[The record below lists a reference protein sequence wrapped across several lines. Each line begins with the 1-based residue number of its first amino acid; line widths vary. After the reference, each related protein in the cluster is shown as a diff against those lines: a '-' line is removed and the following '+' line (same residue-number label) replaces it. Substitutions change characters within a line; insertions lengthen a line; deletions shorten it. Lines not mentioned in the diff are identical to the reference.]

1 MNLLEAPWVPVRS
14 DHGAGPFRLLT
25 LEELLCSEG
34 TWRVSLPRDDLELA
48 GLQLLVCMAQV
59 MFIPKDDAELRRRC
73 RAPLT
78 PEELHDGFSPCADW
92 FDLDHPTQPFMQT
105 RDVVGKRT
113 SVQKLLPGMP
123 ESTSTSP
130 SAHSFFNTPLDVEM
144 IGGTVAAIAL
154 FNQAANA
161 PSFGGGFKAGLRGAA
176 PITTLVGGNGL
187 RETIWRNVVT
197 LPRVQDFLP
206 NYAHDHAT
214 DRPTWIQPIVLK
226 QRILGH
232 EIGLTRG
239 LFWQPAHIELERA
252 GAHGECDVLARGSP
266 SIYSGFRTARFLF
279 DVDGLW
285 PHLHGVRLAVRRG
298 GKIED
303 KFASFRT
310 SAPAW
315 THLTQFVIASPVS
328 ATEPVGSVP
337 AAPVQQAPAVF
348 PAESLHLIVGGYW
361 ANKASIEERRHE
373 IYSLAEVWDDDG
385 RGRLTALV
393 RSGVKARDALLD
405 ALFLVGFGCE
415 LERAGKKI
423 PIKGVGLTHKK
434 KGRKL
439 IRRRD
444 DAYGFHDSGERLFY
458 AHTESLF
465 HETLREGL
473 SRQAWRSGKAAFID
487 RIAATCRDIYGLL
500 TDPYTH
506 KAEFIPIVA
515 WARRSLYINLKML
528 KEES

>member
-1 MNLLEAPWVPVRS
+1 MNLLEAPWVPVRA
-14 DHGAGPFRLLT
+14 DHGTGPFRLLT

-59 MFIPKDDAELRRRC
+59 MFLPKDDAELRRRC
-73 RAPLT
+73 REPLT
-78 PEELHDGFSPCADW
+78 PEELFDGFSPCADW
-92 FDLDHPTQPFMQT
+92 FDLDHPAQPFMQI
-105 RDVVGKRT
+105 RDVVGKWT

-123 ESTSTSP
+123 ERTSSSP
-130 SAHSFFNTPLDVEM
+130 SAHSFFNTPVDIER

-197 LPRVQDFLP
+197 LPRVQAFLP
-206 NYAHDHAT
+206 NYVHSHAT
-214 DRPTWIQPIVLK
+214 DRPTWIQPILAK
-226 QRILGH
+226 QKIPWH

-252 GAHGECDVLARGSP
+252 GAHGECDVIARGSP
-266 SIYSGFRTARFLF
+266 SIYTGFKGARFLF

-298 GKIED
+298 GKVED
-303 KFASFRT
+303 KFESFRT

-328 ATEPVGSVP
+328 ATEPMGSVP

-348 PAESLHLIVGGYW
+348 PAELLYLIVGGYW

-373 IYSLAEVWDDDG
+373 LYSLADLWDDDG
-385 RGRLTALV
+385 KGRLTALV
-393 RSGVKARDALLD
+393 RSGVKARDELLD
-405 ALFLVGFGCE
+405 ALFLVGVGCVIQQ
-415 LERAGKKI
+415 AGKKEVL
-423 PIKGVGLTHKK
+423 KGVGLTHKK
-434 KGRKL
+434 KGRKA
-439 IRRRD
+439 IRRRH
-444 DAYGFHDSGERLFY
+444 DAYGFHDFGERLFY

-487 RIAATCRDIYGLL
+487 CIVAACEDIYRLL
-500 TDPYTH
+500 TEPYAH

-515 WARRSLYINLKML
+515 WARRSLYSNLKTL
-528 KEES
+528 KEHA